1 MLTWLYVSGFTV
13 VEELQLDF
21 NAGFTALTG
30 ETGAGKSII
39 VDALGLV
46 LGERADP
53 VDVRPSSEQCEV
65 AARFTVDA
73 PTAALL
79 DTWDCPC
86 EEDELLIRRTVR
98 ARGSRAWLNGVPV
111 PIRQLK
117 ELAER
122 LVEVRG
128 QHAQLQLLA
137 ATRQCEL
144 LDAYAGHDELLAR
157 VVERYREWHVARK
170 ALDCLSDIEQ
180 RAGEADIL
188 GYYVQEL
195 QALDYHP
202 GELQRLENEQ
212 MRLGNA
218 GHLADSLQDVA
229 ARLENDQ
236 EIGAAWR
243 VLNDCARL
251 DASLEPLAGE
261 LQQAQEYATEVGR
274 KMRAYL
280 NGLELDGTRLREVE
294 QRLDAINEL
303 AHKHRVA
310 PDGLPAKLASLEAE
324 LTALES
330 SGRDRAALERKLE
343 KAFKRY
349 QEPARALGA
358 SRKAAAARMSTVITT
373 TIRRL
378 GMPHGKCRI
387 EVRHQAE
394 AVPSCHGLDQV
405 EFTATAN
412 PGMPLRPLASAA
424 SGGELSRLYLATY
437 SQACGSATLI
447 FDEIDTG
454 VGGAVAELIGQ
465 LLSELAKSRQ
475 VLCITHLPQ
484 VACHARHHLR
494 VHKHTHAARAS
505 TEVQFLNGEQRI
517 EEVARMLGGL
527 RVTARTRAHA
537 REMLHACA

>member
-13 VEELQLDF
+13 VEELQLEF
-21 NAGFTALTG
+21 NTGFTALTG

-46 LGERADP
+46 LGERANP
-53 VDVRPSSEQCEV
+53 ADVRPGSEQCEV

-79 DTWDCPC
+79 ETWGCPC

-98 ARGSRAWLNGVPV
+98 PHGSRAWLNGAPV

-128 QHAQLQLLA
+128 QYAQLQLLV

-144 LDAYAGHDELLAR
+144 LDAYAGHDGLLAS
-157 VVERYREWHVARK
+157 VAERYQEWHAARK
-170 ALDCLSDIEQ
+170 ALDRLDDVEQ
-180 RAGEADIL
+180 RAGETDIL
-188 GYYVQEL
+188 GHYVQEL
-195 QALDYHP
+195 QALDYRP

-212 MRLGNA
+212 ARLGNA
-218 GHLADSLQDVA
+218 GHLAESLQDVA

-243 VLNDCARL
+243 VLNDCVRFDGA
-251 DASLEPLAGE
+251 LEPLAGE

-274 KMRAYL
+274 KVRAYL
-280 NGLELDGTRLREVE
+280 DGLELDGTRLREVE

-303 AHKHRVA
+303 AHKHHVPA
-310 PDGLPAKLASLEAE
+310 DELPAKL
-324 LTALES
+324 TALETELTS
-330 SGRDRAALERKLE
+330 LENVGRDRAALQRKLD

-358 SRKAAAARMSTVITT
+358 SREAAAARMSAAITT

-378 GMPHGKCRI
+378 GMPRGKCCI

-394 AVPSCHGLDQV
+394 AGPSRHGLDQV

-412 PGMPLRPLASAA
+412 PGLPLRPLASAA

-437 SQACGSATLI
+437 SQACGNTTLI

-484 VACHARHHLR
+484 VACHARHHLL
-494 VHKHTHAARAS
+494 VHKHTHAARAL
-505 TEVQFLNGEQRI
+505 TEVQPLNGEQRI

-527 RVTARTRAHA
+527 RITERTRAHA
-537 REMLHACA
+537 REMLHASA